1 MSKLAVQSGKQ
12 KGARRFLIYGQESVG
27 KTTLAA
33 HAPKPIFIDLEE
45 GSHELDVDRVLFE
58 GNQVSP
64 STYEDLL
71 SAVVDIS
78 TEGHDYQSIVIDSV
92 DRLESLIWDYCLRR
106 DSGKQGPLNKSG
118 RKLDSIEGYGYGK
131 GYVVALDV
139 FRSFLVHLE
148 MLRRRRGMNI
158 IVIGHTHIR
167 PFKNPEGDDYDRYWL
182 RVHTGIASQVK
193 EWVDVVGFACFES
206 FGKGS
211 DDRKTKGYAT
221 GRRLLKLTH
230 AAAYDAKSRI
240 AMPHEIELDAGDPW
254 APIQAAMDA
263 CDSMTVADVRA
274 AIIAECKRIG
284 DPELTKKVD
293 AACKGKGVNDKIILS
308 RYLMDL
314 KGRAPK
320 EGENENGRA
329 CA

>member
-1 MSKLAVQSGKQ
+1 MKLAVQSGKQ

-33 HAPKPIFIDLEE
+33 YAPKPIFIDLEE
-45 GSHELDVDRVLFE
+45 GSHELNVDRILFD
-58 GNQVSP
+58 GDQVSP
-64 STYEDLL
+64 PNYEDFL
-71 SAVVDIS
+71 SAIVNLS
-78 TEGHDYQSIVIDSV
+78 TEDHDYQSLVIDSV

-106 DSGKQGPLNKSG
+106 DSGKEGPLNKSG

-139 FRSFLVHLE
+139 FRALLVHLE
-148 MLRRRRGMNI
+148 MLQRRRGMNI
-158 IVIGHTHIR
+158 IIIGHTHIR

-182 RVHTGIASQVK
+182 RVHAGMAGQIK
-193 EWVDVVGFACFES
+193 EWVDVVGFACFEA

-211 DDRKTKGYAT
+211 DKRKAKGYAT
-221 GRRLLKLTH
+221 GRRLLKLIH

-240 AMPHEIELDAGDPW
+240 AMPPEMELDAGDPW

-263 CDSMTVADVRA
+263 ASSMSVSDVQS
-274 AIIAECKRIG
+274 AIAAECRRIN
-284 DPELTKKVD
+284 DAELTKKVR
-293 AACKGKGVNDKIILS
+293 AACNGKHMSVLS

-314 KGRAPK
+314 KGRPAK
-320 EGENENGRA
+320 EEQNV
-329 CA
+329 